1 MSYLFITRRKRK
13 DRAERKEERW
23 KEKSCYKLMD
33 INLFITKGVTLGP
46 SQSLLI
52 SLPVRILH
60 TLSLP
65 EVT

>member
-1 MSYLFITRRKRK
+1 MSYLFIARRKRK

-52 SLPVRILH
+52 SLPIRILH
-60 TLSLP
+60 SLSQR
-65 EVT
+65 